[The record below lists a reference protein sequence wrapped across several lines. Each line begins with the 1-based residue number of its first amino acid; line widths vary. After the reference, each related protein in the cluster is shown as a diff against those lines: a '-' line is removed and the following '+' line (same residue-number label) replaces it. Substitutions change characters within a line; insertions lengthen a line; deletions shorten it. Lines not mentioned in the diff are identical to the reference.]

1 MWVLLRRL
9 SHHNNHGFEQFYE
22 KSTRNSAEESR
33 DKTILASYVLTSFRL
48 GFLMAKAI
56 TQMMSPNGC
65 YQLAWYELRFKR
77 K

>member
-56 TQMMSPNGC
+56 TQKSPNGRRR
-65 YQLAWYELRFKR
+65 LAWYELRFKR